1 MTEKLLIIDGSS
13 LLSTSFYA
21 TATAYLMAKT
31 DEDKEKALTRLMKTS
46 DGRYTNGVFPFMRT
60 LLSLI
65 KKNQPTHL
73 AVVWD
78 VSRQTFRQEIAG
90 GTYKGTRKA
99 TPHPLKEQFIS
110 TQNLLQGIV
119 PQFLSGKDDEEVY
132 EADDFAG
139 SLAKR
144 FQNEIPVFLHTKD
157 EDYLQLVD
165 TNTRVWLGSSKAD
178 KMFEDLG
185 LNRQE
190 FNVPDGFFEF
200 TLSTLK
206 DIKGLEPYQIVEY
219 KALCGDTSDNIPGV
233 KGVGEKAVI
242 PLLQEYGTIEAIY
255 ETIENLNAAKEEKEL
270 KKFFKESLGIGRSP
284 ISYLL
289 AEGVIALSSGEKI
302 NYNVIFDE
310 VTEEDKA
317 LQPLFE
323 EKLGKLRFPIRLS
336 NAEDI
341 EKLRNEEVY
350 GVQLC
355 AKESAFMSKELATI
369 KTDIESI
376 ANVNLDDIK
385 LNINYD
391 ELKARL
397 LDFEIKTLI

>member
-165 TNTRVWLGSSKAD
+165 TNTKVWLGSSKAA

-255 ETIENLNAAKEEKEL
+255 ETIENLNAKEEKEL

-284 ISYLL
+284 ISYML

>member
-110 TQNLLQGIV
+110 TQNLLQGII
-119 PQFLSGKDDEEVY
+119 PQFLSGRDDEEVY

-144 FQNEIPVFLHTKD
+144 FQTEIPVFLHTKD

-165 TNTRVWLGSSKAD
+165 SNTRVWLGSSKAD
-178 KMFEDLG
+178 KMFEDLN

-219 KALCGDTSDNIPGV
+219 KALCGDTSDNITGV

-255 ETIENLNAAKEEKEL
+255 ETIENLSAKEEKEL

-284 ISYLL
+284 ISYML
-289 AEGVIALSSGEKI
+289 ADGVIALGNGDKI
-302 NYNVIFDE
+302 NYNAIFDE
-310 VTEEDKA
+310 VTEEDTT

-323 EKLGKLRFPIRLS
+323 EKLGKLKFPIRLS

-341 EKLRNEEVY
+341 EKLKNEEVF
-350 GVQLC
+350 GIQLC

-376 ANVNLDDIK
+376 AQVNLDDIK
-385 LNINYD
+385 LNIDYT
-391 ELKARL
+391 ELKNRL
-397 LDFEIKTLI
+397 LDLEIKTLI

>member
-31 DEDKEKALTRLMKTS
+31 DEDKEKALERLMKTS
-46 DGRYTNGVFPFMRT
+46 DGRYTNGIFPFMRT

-110 TQNLLQGIV
+110 TQNLLQGII
-119 PQFLSGKDDEEVY
+119 PQFLSGRDDEEVY

-144 FQNEIPVFLHTKD
+144 FQTEIPVFLHTKD

-165 TNTRVWLGSSKAD
+165 SNTRVWLGSSKAD
-178 KMFEDLG
+178 KMFEDLN

-206 DIKGLEPYQIVEY
+206 DIKGLKPYQIVEY

-255 ETIENLNAAKEEKEL
+255 ETIENLSAKEEKEL

-284 ISYLL
+284 ISYML
-289 AEGVIALSSGEKI
+289 ADGVIALGNGDKI
-302 NYNVIFDE
+302 NYNAIFDE
-310 VTEEDKA
+310 VTEEDTT

-323 EKLGKLRFPIRLS
+323 EKLGKLKFPIRLS

-341 EKLRNEEVY
+341 EKLKNEEVF

-376 ANVNLDDIK
+376 AQVNLDDIK
-385 LNINYD
+385 LNIDYT
-391 ELKARL
+391 ELKNRL
-397 LDFEIKTLI
+397 LDLEIKTLI

>member
-119 PQFLSGKDDEEVY
+119 PQFLSEKDDEEVY

-242 PLLQEYGTIEAIY
+242 PLLQEYGNIESIY
-255 ETIENLNAAKEEKEL
+255 DTIENLSSKEEKEL

-284 ISYLL
+284 ISYML

-369 KTDIESI
+369 KTDIEFI

>member
-31 DEDKEKALTRLMKTS
+31 DEDKEKALARLMKTS

-110 TQNLLQGIV
+110 TQNLLQGII
-119 PQFLSGKDDEEVY
+119 PQFLSGRDDEEVY

-144 FQNEIPVFLHTKD
+144 FQTEIPVFLHTKD

-165 TNTRVWLGSSKAD
+165 SNTRVWLGSSKAD
-178 KMFEDLG
+178 KMFEDLN

-206 DIKGLEPYQIVEY
+206 DIKGLKPYQIVEY

-255 ETIENLNAAKEEKEL
+255 ETIENLSAKEEKEL

-284 ISYLL
+284 ISYML
-289 AEGVIALSSGEKI
+289 ADGVIALGNGDKI
-302 NYNVIFDE
+302 NYNAIFDE
-310 VTEEDKA
+310 VTEEDTT

-323 EKLGKLRFPIRLS
+323 EKLGKLKFPIRLS

-341 EKLRNEEVY
+341 EKLKNEEVF

-369 KTDIESI
+369 KTDIKSI
-376 ANVNLDDIK
+376 AKVNLDDIK
-385 LNINYD
+385 LNIDYT
-391 ELKARL
+391 ELKNRL
-397 LDFEIKTLI
+397 LDLEIKTLI

>member
-31 DEDKEKALTRLMKTS
+31 DEDKEKALERLMKTS

-73 AVVWD
+73 AIVWD

-110 TQNLLQGIV
+110 TQNLLQGII
-119 PQFLSGKDDEEVY
+119 PQFLSGRDDEEVY

-144 FQNEIPVFLHTKD
+144 FQTEIPVFLHTKD

-165 TNTRVWLGSSKAD
+165 SNTRVWLGSSKAD
-178 KMFEDLG
+178 KMFEDLN

-206 DIKGLEPYQIVEY
+206 DIKGLKPYQIVEY

-255 ETIENLNAAKEEKEL
+255 ETIENLSAKEEKEL

-284 ISYLL
+284 ISYML
-289 AEGVIALSSGEKI
+289 ADGVIALGNGDKI
-302 NYNVIFDE
+302 NYNAIFDE
-310 VTEEDKA
+310 VTEEDTT

-323 EKLGKLRFPIRLS
+323 EKLGKLKFPIRLS

-341 EKLRNEEVY
+341 EKLKNEEVF
-350 GVQLC
+350 GIQLC

-376 ANVNLDDIK
+376 AKVNLDDIK
-385 LNINYD
+385 LNIDYT
-391 ELKARL
+391 ELKNRL
-397 LDFEIKTLI
+397 LDLEIKTLI

>member
-31 DEDKEKALTRLMKTS
+31 DEDKEKALERLMKTS

-110 TQNLLQGIV
+110 TQNLLQGII
-119 PQFLSGKDDEEVY
+119 PQFLSGRDDEEVY

-144 FQNEIPVFLHTKD
+144 FQTEIPVFLHTKD

-165 TNTRVWLGSSKAD
+165 SNTRVWLGSSKAD
-178 KMFEDLG
+178 KMFEDLN

-233 KGVGEKAVI
+233 KGVGEKSVI

-255 ETIENLNAAKEEKEL
+255 ETIENLSAKEEKEL

-284 ISYLL
+284 ISYML
-289 AEGVIALSSGEKI
+289 ADGVIALGNGDKI
-302 NYNVIFDE
+302 NYNAIFDE
-310 VTEEDKA
+310 VTEEDTT

-323 EKLGKLRFPIRLS
+323 EKLGKLKFPIRLS

-341 EKLRNEEVY
+341 EKLKNEEVF
-350 GVQLC
+350 GIQLC

-376 ANVNLDDIK
+376 AQVNLDDIK
-385 LNINYD
+385 LNIDYT
-391 ELKARL
+391 ELKNRL
-397 LDFEIKTLI
+397 LDLEIKTLI

>member
-31 DEDKEKALTRLMKTS
+31 DEDKEKALERLMKTS

-110 TQNLLQGIV
+110 TQNLLQGII
-119 PQFLSGKDDEEVY
+119 PQFLSGRDDEEVY

-144 FQNEIPVFLHTKD
+144 FQAEIPVFLHTKD

-165 TNTRVWLGSSKAD
+165 SNTRVWLGSSKAD
-178 KMFEDLG
+178 KMFEDLN
-185 LNRQE
+185 LSRQE

-255 ETIENLNAAKEEKEL
+255 ETIENLSAKEEKEL

-284 ISYLL
+284 ISYML
-289 AEGVIALSSGEKI
+289 ADGVIALGNGDKI
-302 NYNVIFDE
+302 NYNAIFDE
-310 VTEEDKA
+310 VTEEDTT

-323 EKLGKLRFPIRLS
+323 EKLGKLKFPIRLS

-341 EKLRNEEVY
+341 EKLKNEEVF
-350 GVQLC
+350 GIQLC
-355 AKESAFMSKELATI
+355 AKESAFISKELATI

-376 ANVNLDDIK
+376 AQVNLDDIK
-385 LNINYD
+385 LNIDYT
-391 ELKARL
+391 ELKNRL
-397 LDFEIKTLI
+397 LDLEIKTLI

>member
-31 DEDKEKALTRLMKTS
+31 DEDKEKALERLMKTS

-65 KKNQPTHL
+65 KKNEPTHL
-73 AVVWD
+73 AIVWD

-90 GTYKGTRKA
+90 GTYKGTRKV

-139 SLAKR
+139 SLTKR
-144 FQNEIPVFLHTKD
+144 FQTEIPVFLHTKD

-165 TNTRVWLGSSKAD
+165 INTRVWLGSSKAD

-185 LNRQE
+185 LNRKE

-255 ETIENLNAAKEEKEL
+255 ETIENLSAKEEKEL

-284 ISYLL
+284 ISYML
-289 AEGVIALSSGEKI
+289 ADGVIALGNGDKI
-302 NYNVIFDE
+302 NYNAIFDE
-310 VTEEDKA
+310 VTEEDTA

-323 EKLGKLRFPIRLS
+323 KKLGKLRFPIRLS
-336 NAEDI
+336 NAENI
-341 EKLRNEEVY
+341 EKLRNEDVF

-376 ANVNLDDIK
+376 AQVNLDDIK
-385 LNINYD
+385 LNIDYT
-391 ELKARL
+391 ELKNRL
-397 LDFEIKTLI
+397 LDLEIKTLI

>member
-255 ETIENLNAAKEEKEL
+255 ETIENLNAKEEKEL

-284 ISYLL
+284 VSYML
-289 AEGVIALSSGEKI
+289 AEGVIALSSGEKM

-397 LDFEIKTLI
+397 LDFEIKKLI

>member
-31 DEDKEKALTRLMKTS
+31 DEDKEKALERLMKTS

-73 AVVWD
+73 AIVWD

-110 TQNLLQGIV
+110 TQNLLQGII
-119 PQFLSGKDDEEVY
+119 PQFLSGRDDEEVY

-144 FQNEIPVFLHTKD
+144 FQTEIPVFLHTKD

-165 TNTRVWLGSSKAD
+165 SNTRVWLGSSKAD
-178 KMFEDLG
+178 KMFEYLN

-255 ETIENLNAAKEEKEL
+255 ETIENLSAKEEKEL

-284 ISYLL
+284 ISYML
-289 AEGVIALSSGEKI
+289 ADGVIALGNGDKI
-302 NYNVIFDE
+302 NYNAIFDE
-310 VTEEDKA
+310 VTEEDTT

-323 EKLGKLRFPIRLS
+323 EKLGKLKFPIRLS

-341 EKLRNEEVY
+341 EKLKNEEVF
-350 GVQLC
+350 GIQLC

-376 ANVNLDDIK
+376 AQVNLDDIK
-385 LNINYD
+385 LDIDYT
-391 ELKARL
+391 ELKNRL
-397 LDFEIKTLI
+397 LDLEIKTLI

>member
-242 PLLQEYGTIEAIY
+242 PLLQEYGNIESIY
-255 ETIENLNAAKEEKEL
+255 DTIENLSSKEEKEL

-302 NYNVIFDE
+302 NYNAIFDE

>member
-31 DEDKEKALTRLMKTS
+31 DEDKEKALERLMKTS

-110 TQNLLQGIV
+110 TQNLLQGII
-119 PQFLSGKDDEEVY
+119 PQFLSGRDDEEVY

-144 FQNEIPVFLHTKD
+144 FQTEIPVFLHTKD

-165 TNTRVWLGSSKAD
+165 SNTRVWLGSSTAD
-178 KMFEDLG
+178 KMFEDLN

-206 DIKGLEPYQIVEY
+206 DIKGLKPYQIVEY

-255 ETIENLNAAKEEKEL
+255 ETIENLSAKEEKEL

-284 ISYLL
+284 ISYML
-289 AEGVIALSSGEKI
+289 ADGVIALGNGDKI
-302 NYNVIFDE
+302 NYNAIFDE
-310 VTEEDKA
+310 VTEEDTT

-323 EKLGKLRFPIRLS
+323 EKLGKLKFPIRLS

-341 EKLRNEEVY
+341 EKLKNEEVF
-350 GVQLC
+350 GIQLC

-376 ANVNLDDIK
+376 AQVNLDDIK
-385 LNINYD
+385 LNIDYT
-391 ELKARL
+391 ELKNRL
-397 LDFEIKTLI
+397 LDLEIKTLI

>member
-31 DEDKEKALTRLMKTS
+31 DEDKEKALERLMKTS

-110 TQNLLQGIV
+110 TQNLLQGII
-119 PQFLSGKDDEEVY
+119 PQFLSGRDDEEVY

-144 FQNEIPVFLHTKD
+144 FQTEIPVFLHTKD

-165 TNTRVWLGSSKAD
+165 SNTRVWLGSSKAD
-178 KMFEDLG
+178 KMFEDLN

-255 ETIENLNAAKEEKEL
+255 ETIENLSAKEEKEL

-284 ISYLL
+284 ISYML
-289 AEGVIALSSGEKI
+289 ADGVIALGNGDKI
-302 NYNVIFDE
+302 NYNAIFDE
-310 VTEEDKA
+310 VTEEDTT

-323 EKLGKLRFPIRLS
+323 EKLGKLKFPIRLS

-341 EKLRNEEVY
+341 EKLKNEEVF
-350 GVQLC
+350 GIQLC

-376 ANVNLDDIK
+376 AQVNLDDIK
-385 LNINYD
+385 LNIDYT
-391 ELKARL
+391 ELKNRL
-397 LDFEIKTLI
+397 LDLQIKTLI

>member
-31 DEDKEKALTRLMKTS
+31 DEDKEKALEMLMKTS

-110 TQNLLQGIV
+110 TQNLLQGII
-119 PQFLSGKDDEEVY
+119 PQFLSGRDDEEVY

-144 FQNEIPVFLHTKD
+144 FQTEIPVFLHTKD

-165 TNTRVWLGSSKAD
+165 SNTRVWLGSSKAD
-178 KMFEDLG
+178 KMFEDLN

-255 ETIENLNAAKEEKEL
+255 ETIENLSAKEEKEL

-284 ISYLL
+284 ISYML
-289 AEGVIALSSGEKI
+289 ADGVIALGNGDKI
-302 NYNVIFDE
+302 NYNAIFDE
-310 VTEEDKA
+310 VTEEDTT

-323 EKLGKLRFPIRLS
+323 EKLGKLKFPIRLS

-341 EKLRNEEVY
+341 EKLKNEEVF
-350 GVQLC
+350 GIQLC

-376 ANVNLDDIK
+376 AQVNLDDIK
-385 LNINYD
+385 LNIDYT
-391 ELKARL
+391 ELKNRL
-397 LDFEIKTLI
+397 LDLEIKTLI

>member
-31 DEDKEKALTRLMKTS
+31 DEDKEKALERLMKTS

-65 KKNQPTHL
+65 KKNEPTHL

-110 TQNLLQGIV
+110 TQNLLQGII
-119 PQFLSGKDDEEVY
+119 PQFLSGRDDEEVY

-144 FQNEIPVFLHTKD
+144 FQTEIPVFLHTKD

-165 TNTRVWLGSSKAD
+165 SNTRVWLCSSKAD
-178 KMFEDLG
+178 KMFEDLN

-206 DIKGLEPYQIVEY
+206 DIKGLKPYQIVEY

-255 ETIENLNAAKEEKEL
+255 ETIENLSAREEKEL

-284 ISYLL
+284 ISYML
-289 AEGVIALSSGEKI
+289 ADGVIALGNGDKI
-302 NYNVIFDE
+302 NYNAIFDE
-310 VTEEDKA
+310 VTEEDTI

-323 EKLGKLRFPIRLS
+323 EKLGKLKFPIRLS

-341 EKLRNEEVY
+341 EKLKNEEVF
-350 GVQLC
+350 GIQLC

-376 ANVNLDDIK
+376 AQVNLDDIK
-385 LNINYD
+385 LNIDYT
-391 ELKARL
+391 ELKNRL
-397 LDFEIKTLI
+397 LDLEIKTLI

>member
-31 DEDKEKALTRLMKTS
+31 DEDKEKALERLMKTS

-110 TQNLLQGIV
+110 TQNLLQGII
-119 PQFLSGKDDEEVY
+119 PQFLSGRDDEEVY

-144 FQNEIPVFLHTKD
+144 FQTEIPVFLHTKD
-157 EDYLQLVD
+157 EDYLQLID
-165 TNTRVWLGSSKAD
+165 SNTRVWLGSSKAD
-178 KMFEDLG
+178 KMFEDLN
-185 LNRQE
+185 LSRQE

-255 ETIENLNAAKEEKEL
+255 ETIENLSAKEEKEL

-284 ISYLL
+284 ISYML
-289 AEGVIALSSGEKI
+289 ADGVIALGNGDKI
-302 NYNVIFDE
+302 NYNAIFDE
-310 VTEEDKA
+310 VTEEDTT

-323 EKLGKLRFPIRLS
+323 EKLGKLKFPIRLS

-341 EKLRNEEVY
+341 EKLKNEEVF
-350 GVQLC
+350 GIQLC
-355 AKESAFMSKELATI
+355 AKESAFISKELATI

-376 ANVNLDDIK
+376 AQVNLDDIK
-385 LNINYD
+385 LNIDYT
-391 ELKARL
+391 ELKNRL
-397 LDFEIKTLI
+397 LDLEIKTLI

>member
-31 DEDKEKALTRLMKTS
+31 DEDKEKALERLMKTS

-110 TQNLLQGIV
+110 TQNLLQGII
-119 PQFLSGKDDEEVY
+119 PQFLSGRDDEEVY

-144 FQNEIPVFLHTKD
+144 FQTEIPVFLHTKD

-165 TNTRVWLGSSKAD
+165 SNTRVWLGSSKAD
-178 KMFEDLG
+178 KMFEDLN

-255 ETIENLNAAKEEKEL
+255 ETIENLSAKEEKEL

-284 ISYLL
+284 ISYML
-289 AEGVIALSSGEKI
+289 ADGVIALGNGDKI
-302 NYNVIFDE
+302 NYNAIFDE
-310 VTEEDKA
+310 VTEEDTT

-323 EKLGKLRFPIRLS
+323 EKLGKLKFPIRLS

-341 EKLRNEEVY
+341 EKLKNEEVF
-350 GVQLC
+350 GIQLC

-376 ANVNLDDIK
+376 AQVNLDDIK
-385 LNINYD
+385 LNIDYT
-391 ELKARL
+391 ELKNRL
-397 LDFEIKTLI
+397 LDLEIKTLI

>member
-31 DEDKEKALTRLMKTS
+31 DEDKEKALERLMKTS

-110 TQNLLQGIV
+110 TQNLLQGII
-119 PQFLSGKDDEEVY
+119 PQFLSGRDDEEVY

-144 FQNEIPVFLHTKD
+144 FQTEIPVFLHTKD

-165 TNTRVWLGSSKAD
+165 SNTRVWLGSSKAD
-178 KMFEDLG
+178 KMFEDLN

-206 DIKGLEPYQIVEY
+206 DIKGLKPYQIVEY

-255 ETIENLNAAKEEKEL
+255 ETIENLSAKEEKEL

-284 ISYLL
+284 ISYML
-289 AEGVIALSSGEKI
+289 ADGVIALGNGDKI
-302 NYNVIFDE
+302 NYNAIFDE
-310 VTEEDKA
+310 VTEEDTT

-323 EKLGKLRFPIRLS
+323 EKLGKLKFPIRLS

-341 EKLRNEEVY
+341 EKLKNEEVF

-376 ANVNLDDIK
+376 AKVNLDDIK
-385 LNINYD
+385 LNIDYT
-391 ELKARL
+391 ELKNRL
-397 LDFEIKTLI
+397 LDLEIKTLI

>member
-31 DEDKEKALTRLMKTS
+31 DEDKEKALEMLMKTS

-110 TQNLLQGIV
+110 TQNLLQGII
-119 PQFLSGKDDEEVY
+119 PQFLSGRDDEEVY

-144 FQNEIPVFLHTKD
+144 FQTEIPVFLHTKD

-165 TNTRVWLGSSKAD
+165 SNTRVWLGSSKAD
-178 KMFEDLG
+178 KMFEDLN

-255 ETIENLNAAKEEKEL
+255 ETIENLSAKEEKEL

-284 ISYLL
+284 ISYML
-289 AEGVIALSSGEKI
+289 ADGVIALGNGDKI
-302 NYNVIFDE
+302 NYNAIFDE
-310 VTEEDKA
+310 VTEEDTT

-323 EKLGKLRFPIRLS
+323 EKLGKLKFPIRLS

-341 EKLRNEEVY
+341 EKLKNEEVF

-376 ANVNLDDIK
+376 AQVNLDDIK
-385 LNINYD
+385 LNIDYT
-391 ELKARL
+391 ELKNRL
-397 LDFEIKTLI
+397 LDLEIKTLI

>member
-31 DEDKEKALTRLMKTS
+31 DEDKEKALERLMKTS

-110 TQNLLQGIV
+110 TQNLLQGII
-119 PQFLSGKDDEEVY
+119 PQFLSGRDDEEVY

-144 FQNEIPVFLHTKD
+144 FQTEIPVFLHTKD

-165 TNTRVWLGSSKAD
+165 SNTRVWLGSSKAD
-178 KMFEDLG
+178 KMFEDLN

-255 ETIENLNAAKEEKEL
+255 ETIENLSAKEEKEL

-284 ISYLL
+284 ISYML
-289 AEGVIALSSGEKI
+289 ADGVIALGNGDKI
-302 NYNVIFDE
+302 NYNAIFDE
-310 VTEEDKA
+310 VTEEDTT

-323 EKLGKLRFPIRLS
+323 EKLGKLKFPIRLS

-341 EKLRNEEVY
+341 EKLKNEEVF

-376 ANVNLDDIK
+376 AQVNLDDIK
-385 LNINYD
+385 LSIDYT
-391 ELKARL
+391 ELKNRL
-397 LDFEIKTLI
+397 LDLEIKTLI

>member
-200 TLSTLK
+200 TLSTLE

-242 PLLQEYGTIEAIY
+242 PLLQEYGNIESIY
-255 ETIENLNAAKEEKEL
+255 DTIENLSSKEEKEL

-284 ISYLL
+284 ISYML

-369 KTDIESI
+369 KTDIEFI

>member
-119 PQFLSGKDDEEVY
+119 PQFLSEKNDEEVY

-242 PLLQEYGTIEAIY
+242 PLLQEYGNIESIY
-255 ETIENLNAAKEEKEL
+255 DTIENLSSKEEKEL

-284 ISYLL
+284 ISYML

>member
-31 DEDKEKALTRLMKTS
+31 DEDKEKALERLMKTS

-110 TQNLLQGIV
+110 TQNLLQGII
-119 PQFLSGKDDEEVY
+119 PQFLSRRDDEEVY

-144 FQNEIPVFLHTKD
+144 FQTEIPVFLHTKD

-165 TNTRVWLGSSKAD
+165 SNTRVWLGSSKAD
-178 KMFEDLG
+178 KMFEDLN

-206 DIKGLEPYQIVEY
+206 DIKGLKPYQIVEY

-255 ETIENLNAAKEEKEL
+255 ETIENLSAKEEKEL

-284 ISYLL
+284 ISYML
-289 AEGVIALSSGEKI
+289 ADGVIALGNGDKI
-302 NYNVIFDE
+302 NYNAIFDE
-310 VTEEDKA
+310 VTEEDTT

-323 EKLGKLRFPIRLS
+323 EKLGKLKFPIRLS

-341 EKLRNEEVY
+341 EKLKNEEVF

-376 ANVNLDDIK
+376 AKVNLDDIK
-385 LNINYD
+385 LNIDYT
-391 ELKARL
+391 ELKNRL
-397 LDFEIKTLI
+397 LDLEIKTLI

>member
-110 TQNLLQGIV
+110 TQNLLQGII
-119 PQFLSGKDDEEVY
+119 PQFLSGRDDEEVY

-144 FQNEIPVFLHTKD
+144 FQTEIPVFLHTKD

-165 TNTRVWLGSSKAD
+165 SNTRVWLGSSKAD
-178 KMFEDLG
+178 KMFEDLN

-255 ETIENLNAAKEEKEL
+255 ETIENLSAKEEKEL

-284 ISYLL
+284 ISYML
-289 AEGVIALSSGEKI
+289 ADGVIALGNGDKI
-302 NYNVIFDE
+302 NYNAIFDE
-310 VTEEDKA
+310 VTEEDTT

-323 EKLGKLRFPIRLS
+323 EKLGKLKFPIRLS

-341 EKLRNEEVY
+341 EKLKNEEVF
-350 GVQLC
+350 GIQLC

-376 ANVNLDDIK
+376 AQVNLDDIK
-385 LNINYD
+385 LNIDYT
-391 ELKARL
+391 ELKNRL
-397 LDFEIKTLI
+397 LDLEIKTLI

>member
-1 MTEKLLIIDGSS
+1 
-13 LLSTSFYA
+13 
-21 TATAYLMAKT
+21 
-31 DEDKEKALTRLMKTS
+31 MKTS

-110 TQNLLQGIV
+110 TQNLLKGII
-119 PQFLSGKDDEEVY
+119 PQFLSGRDDEEVY

-144 FQNEIPVFLHTKD
+144 FQTEIPVFLHTKD
-157 EDYLQLVD
+157 EDYLQLID
-165 TNTRVWLGSSKAD
+165 SNTRVWLGSSKAD
-178 KMFEDLG
+178 KMFEDLN
-185 LNRQE
+185 LSRQE

-255 ETIENLNAAKEEKEL
+255 ETIENLSAKEEKEL

-284 ISYLL
+284 ISYML
-289 AEGVIALSSGEKI
+289 ADGVIALGNGDKI
-302 NYNVIFDE
+302 NYNAIFDK
-310 VTEEDKA
+310 VTEEDTT

-323 EKLGKLRFPIRLS
+323 EKLGKLKFPIRLS

-341 EKLRNEEVY
+341 EKLKNEEVF
-350 GVQLC
+350 GIQLC
-355 AKESAFMSKELATI
+355 AKESAFISKELATI

-376 ANVNLDDIK
+376 AQVNLDDIK
-385 LNINYD
+385 LNIDYT
-391 ELKARL
+391 ELKNRL
-397 LDFEIKTLI
+397 LDLEIKTLI

>member
-31 DEDKEKALTRLMKTS
+31 DEDKEKALERLMKTS

-110 TQNLLQGIV
+110 TQNLLQGII
-119 PQFLSGKDDEEVY
+119 PQFLSGRDDEEVY

-144 FQNEIPVFLHTKD
+144 FQTEIPVFLHTKD

-165 TNTRVWLGSSKAD
+165 SNTRVWLGSSKAD
-178 KMFEDLG
+178 KMFEDLN

-200 TLSTLK
+200 TLSTLT

-255 ETIENLNAAKEEKEL
+255 ETIENLSAKEEKEL

-284 ISYLL
+284 ISYML
-289 AEGVIALSSGEKI
+289 ADGVIALGNGDKI
-302 NYNVIFDE
+302 NYNAIFDE
-310 VTEEDKA
+310 VTEEDTT

-323 EKLGKLRFPIRLS
+323 EKLGKLKFPIRLS

-341 EKLRNEEVY
+341 EKLKNEEVF
-350 GVQLC
+350 GIQLC

-376 ANVNLDDIK
+376 AQVNLDDIK
-385 LNINYD
+385 LNIDYT
-391 ELKARL
+391 ELKNRL
-397 LDFEIKTLI
+397 LDLEIKTLI

>member
-255 ETIENLNAAKEEKEL
+255 ETIENLNAKEEKEL

-302 NYNVIFDE
+302 NYNAIFDE

-376 ANVNLDDIK
+376 ANVNLNDIK

>member
-31 DEDKEKALTRLMKTS
+31 DEDKEKALERLMKTS

-73 AVVWD
+73 AIVWD

-110 TQNLLQGIV
+110 TQNLLQGII
-119 PQFLSGKDDEEVY
+119 PQFLSGRDDEEVY

-144 FQNEIPVFLHTKD
+144 FQTEIPVFLHTKD

-165 TNTRVWLGSSKAD
+165 SNTRVWLGSSKAD
-178 KMFEDLG
+178 KMFEDLN

-206 DIKGLEPYQIVEY
+206 DIKGLKPYQIVEY

-255 ETIENLNAAKEEKEL
+255 ETIENLSAKEEKEL

-284 ISYLL
+284 ISYML
-289 AEGVIALSSGEKI
+289 ADGVIALGNGDKI
-302 NYNVIFDE
+302 NYNAIFDE
-310 VTEEDKA
+310 VTEEDTT

-323 EKLGKLRFPIRLS
+323 EKLGKLKFPIRLS

-341 EKLRNEEVY
+341 EKLKNEEVF

-376 ANVNLDDIK
+376 AQVNLDDIK
-385 LNINYD
+385 LNIDYT
-391 ELKARL
+391 ELKNRL
-397 LDFEIKTLI
+397 LDLEIKTLI

>member
-1 MTEKLLIIDGSS
+1 
-13 LLSTSFYA
+13 
-21 TATAYLMAKT
+21 
-31 DEDKEKALTRLMKTS
+31 
-46 DGRYTNGVFPFMRT
+46 
-60 LLSLI
+60 
-65 KKNQPTHL
+65 
-73 AVVWD
+73 
-78 VSRQTFRQEIAG
+78 
-90 GTYKGTRKA
+90 
-99 TPHPLKEQFIS
+99 
-110 TQNLLQGIV
+110 
-119 PQFLSGKDDEEVY
+119 
-132 EADDFAG
+132 
-139 SLAKR
+139 
-144 FQNEIPVFLHTKD
+144 
-157 EDYLQLVD
+157 
-165 TNTRVWLGSSKAD
+165 
-178 KMFEDLG
+178 MFEDLN

-206 DIKGLEPYQIVEY
+206 DIKGLKPYQIVEY

-255 ETIENLNAAKEEKEL
+255 ETIENLSAKEEKEL

-284 ISYLL
+284 ISYML
-289 AEGVIALSSGEKI
+289 ADGVIALGNGDKI

-310 VTEEDKA
+310 VTEEDKN
-317 LQPLFE
+317 LQDLFE

-336 NAEDI
+336 NADDL
-341 EKLRNEEVY
+341 EKLRNEEVF
-350 GVQLC
+350 GVQLS

-369 KTDIESI
+369 KTDIEFI

>member
-1 MTEKLLIIDGSS
+1 
-13 LLSTSFYA
+13 
-21 TATAYLMAKT
+21 
-31 DEDKEKALTRLMKTS
+31 
-46 DGRYTNGVFPFMRT
+46 
-60 LLSLI
+60 
-65 KKNQPTHL
+65 
-73 AVVWD
+73 
-78 VSRQTFRQEIAG
+78 
-90 GTYKGTRKA
+90 
-99 TPHPLKEQFIS
+99 
-110 TQNLLQGIV
+110 
-119 PQFLSGKDDEEVY
+119 
-132 EADDFAG
+132 
-139 SLAKR
+139 
-144 FQNEIPVFLHTKD
+144 
-157 EDYLQLVD
+157 
-165 TNTRVWLGSSKAD
+165 
-178 KMFEDLG
+178 MFEDLG
-185 LNRQE
+185 LYRKD

-200 TLSTLK
+200 TLSTLE
-206 DIKGLEPYQIVEY
+206 DIKGLKPYQIVEY

-242 PLLQEYGTIEAIY
+242 PLLQEYGNIESIY
-255 ETIENLNAAKEEKEL
+255 DTIENLSSKEEKEL

-284 ISYLL
+284 ISYML

>member
-73 AVVWD
+73 AIVWD

-110 TQNLLQGIV
+110 TQNLLQGII
-119 PQFLSGKDDEEVY
+119 PQFLSGRDDEEVY

-144 FQNEIPVFLHTKD
+144 FQTEIPVFLHTKD

-165 TNTRVWLGSSKAD
+165 SNTRVWLGSSKAD
-178 KMFEDLG
+178 KMFEDLN

-255 ETIENLNAAKEEKEL
+255 ETIENLSAKEEKEL

-284 ISYLL
+284 ISYML
-289 AEGVIALSSGEKI
+289 ADGVIALGNGDKI
-302 NYNVIFDE
+302 NYNAIFDE
-310 VTEEDKA
+310 VTEEDTT

-323 EKLGKLRFPIRLS
+323 EKLGKLKFPIRLS

-341 EKLRNEEVY
+341 EKLKNEEVF
-350 GVQLC
+350 GIQLC

-376 ANVNLDDIK
+376 AQVNLDDIK
-385 LNINYD
+385 LDIDYT
-391 ELKARL
+391 ELKNRL
-397 LDFEIKTLI
+397 LDLEIKTLI

>member
-31 DEDKEKALTRLMKTS
+31 DEDKEKALERLMKTS

-110 TQNLLQGIV
+110 TQNLLQGII
-119 PQFLSGKDDEEVY
+119 PQFLSGRDDEEVY

-144 FQNEIPVFLHTKD
+144 FQTEIPVFLHTKD

-165 TNTRVWLGSSKAD
+165 SNTRVWLGSSKAD
-178 KMFEDLG
+178 KMFEDLN

-206 DIKGLEPYQIVEY
+206 DIKGLKPYQIVEY

-255 ETIENLNAAKEEKEL
+255 ETIENLSAKEEKEL

-284 ISYLL
+284 ISYML
-289 AEGVIALSSGEKI
+289 ADGVIALGNGDKI
-302 NYNVIFDE
+302 NYNAIFDE
-310 VTEEDKA
+310 VTEEDTT

-323 EKLGKLRFPIRLS
+323 EKLGKLKFPIRLS

-341 EKLRNEEVY
+341 EKLKNEEVF

-376 ANVNLDDIK
+376 AQVNLDDIK
-385 LNINYD
+385 LNIDYN
-391 ELKARL
+391 ELKNRL
-397 LDFEIKTLI
+397 LDLEIKTLI

>member
-110 TQNLLQGIV
+110 TQNLLQGII
-119 PQFLSGKDDEEVY
+119 PQFLSGRDDEEVY

-144 FQNEIPVFLHTKD
+144 FQTEIPVFLHTKD

-165 TNTRVWLGSSKAD
+165 SNTRVWLGSSKAD
-178 KMFEDLG
+178 KMFEDLN

-255 ETIENLNAAKEEKEL
+255 ETIENLSAKEEKEL

-284 ISYLL
+284 ISYML
-289 AEGVIALSSGEKI
+289 ADGVIALGNGDKI
-302 NYNVIFDE
+302 NYNAIFDE
-310 VTEEDKA
+310 VTEEDTT

-323 EKLGKLRFPIRLS
+323 EKLGKLKFPIRLS

-341 EKLRNEEVY
+341 EKLKNEEVF

-376 ANVNLDDIK
+376 AQVNLDDIK
-385 LNINYD
+385 LNIDYT
-391 ELKARL
+391 ELKNRL
-397 LDFEIKTLI
+397 LDLEIKTLI

>member
-1 MTEKLLIIDGSS
+1 MDKKLLIIDGSS

-31 DEDKEKALTRLMKTS
+31 DEDKEKALERLMKTS

-60 LLSLI
+60 ILSLI
-65 KKNQPTHL
+65 KKNNPTHM

-99 TPHPLKEQFIS
+99 TPHPLKEQFIT
-110 TQNLLQGIV
+110 TQNLLQGII
-119 PQFLSGKDDEEVY
+119 PQFLSGRDDEIIY

-144 FQNEIPVFLHTKD
+144 FQKEIPVFLHTKD
-157 EDYLQLVD
+157 EDYLQLLDV
-165 TNTRVWLGSSKAD
+165 NTRVWLGSSKAD

-185 LNRQE
+185 LDRKD

-200 TLSTLK
+200 TLSTLE
-206 DIKGLEPYQIVEY
+206 DIKGLKPYQIVEY

-242 PLLQEYGTIEAIY
+242 PLLQEYGNIEAIY
-255 ETIENLNAAKEEKEL
+255 NTIENLSAKEEKEL

-289 AEGVIALSSGEKI
+289 ADGVIALGNGEKI

-310 VTEEDKA
+310 VTEEDKN
-317 LQPLFE
+317 LQDLFE

-336 NAEDI
+336 NSDDL
-341 EKLRNEEVY
+341 EKLRNEEVF
-350 GVQLC
+350 GIQLS
-355 AKESAFMSKELATI
+355 AKESAFISKELATI

-376 ANVNLDDIK
+376 ANTTIDDVK

-391 ELKARL
+391 ELKSRL
-397 LDFEIKTLI
+397 LDLEIKSLI

>member
-31 DEDKEKALTRLMKTS
+31 DEDKENALERLMKTS

-110 TQNLLQGIV
+110 TQNLLQGII
-119 PQFLSGKDDEEVY
+119 PQFLSGRDDEEVY

-144 FQNEIPVFLHTKD
+144 FQTEIPVFLHTKD

-165 TNTRVWLGSSKAD
+165 SNTRVWLGSSKAD
-178 KMFEDLG
+178 KMFEDLN

-200 TLSTLK
+200 TLSTLE

-255 ETIENLNAAKEEKEL
+255 ETIENLSAKEEKEL

-284 ISYLL
+284 ISYML
-289 AEGVIALSSGEKI
+289 ADGVIALGNGDKI
-302 NYNVIFDE
+302 NYNAIFDE
-310 VTEEDKA
+310 VTEEDTT

-323 EKLGKLRFPIRLS
+323 EKLGKLKFPIRLS

-341 EKLRNEEVY
+341 EKLKNEEVF
-350 GVQLC
+350 GIQLC

-376 ANVNLDDIK
+376 AQVNLDDIK
-385 LNINYD
+385 LNIDYT
-391 ELKARL
+391 ELKNRL
-397 LDFEIKTLI
+397 LDLEIKTLI

>member
-31 DEDKEKALTRLMKTS
+31 DEDKEKALERLMKTS

-110 TQNLLQGIV
+110 TQNLLQGII
-119 PQFLSGKDDEEVY
+119 PQFLSGRDDEEVY

-144 FQNEIPVFLHTKD
+144 FQTEIPVFLHTKD

-165 TNTRVWLGSSKAD
+165 SNTRVWLGSSKAD
-178 KMFEDLG
+178 KIFEDLN

-255 ETIENLNAAKEEKEL
+255 ETIENLSAKEEKEL

-284 ISYLL
+284 ISYML
-289 AEGVIALSSGEKI
+289 ADGVIALGNGDKI
-302 NYNVIFDE
+302 NYNAIFDE
-310 VTEEDKA
+310 VTEEDTT

-323 EKLGKLRFPIRLS
+323 EKLGKLKFPIRLS

-341 EKLRNEEVY
+341 EKLKNEEVF

-376 ANVNLDDIK
+376 AQVNLDDIK
-385 LNINYD
+385 LNIDYT
-391 ELKARL
+391 ELKNRL
-397 LDFEIKTLI
+397 LDLEIKTLI